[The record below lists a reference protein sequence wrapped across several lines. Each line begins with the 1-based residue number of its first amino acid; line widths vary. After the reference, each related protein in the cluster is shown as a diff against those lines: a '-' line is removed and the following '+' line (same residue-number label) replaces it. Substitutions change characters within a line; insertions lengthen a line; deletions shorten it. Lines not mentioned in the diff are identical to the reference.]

1 MPLLEIQELSKRAP
15 LPLRVV
21 MVTETYP
28 PEVNGV
34 AMTLQRLTVGLL
46 RLGHQVTLV
55 RPRQH
60 IYDRPG
66 CCNQP
71 RTVLVKGAT
80 LPGYTEIRI
89 GLTSKARM
97 LRQWQEDCP
106 QVIYI
111 ATEGPLGNAALRAAR
126 QMDIPVV
133 TGFHTNFH
141 QYTRHYRLGWLE
153 PVVWSYLKKF
163 HNQTYATLVPN
174 QKLADSL
181 QQAGISN
188 TRILSRGVDCQLYD
202 PLRRDTQLR
211 HDWGVGDD
219 GVVMLYV
226 GRMANEKNLMLAVE
240 SYKSLCQQGNLVKFV
255 MVGDGP
261 LYESLSRQHP
271 EIIYCGFQHG
281 VDLARYYASADVFV
295 FPSETETFGNVVL
308 EAMASGLAIVAYNYA
323 AAQMHLDDDVNARLV
338 PPGDREAFISA
349 VCELVKQQGRVQR
362 LRSCVRAVALSVDWR
377 YIIEKFEHLLKDAA
391 DIQAS
396 EDASGFHKKFKQR

>member
-1 MPLLEIQELSKRAP
+1 MPLLPIQALTKCAT
-15 LPLRVV
+15 LPLRVA

-34 AMTLQRLTVGLL
+34 AMTLQRLTMGLIQ
-46 RLGHQVTLV
+46 LGHQVTLI

-60 IYDRPG
+60 TYDRPG
-66 CCNQP
+66 CCKQP

-80 LPGYTEIRI
+80 LPGYTEIRL

-111 ATEGPLGNAALRAAR
+111 ATEGPLGSAALRAAR
-126 QMDIPVV
+126 QLNIPVV

-141 QYTRHYRLGWLE
+141 QYTRHYRLSWLE

-174 QKLADSL
+174 RKLADAL
-181 QQAGISN
+181 EQAGINN
-188 TRILSRGVDCQLYD
+188 TRILSRGVDCQMYD
-202 PLRRDTQLR
+202 TARRDRQLR
-211 HDWGVGDD
+211 SNWGVDDD
-219 GVVMLYV
+219 GIVMLYV

-240 SYKSLCQQGNLVKFV
+240 SYKSLCQQGNVVRFV
-255 MVGDGP
+255 MIGDGP

-271 EIIYCGFQHG
+271 EIIYCGFQRG
-281 VDLARYYASADVFV
+281 KDLARYYASADVFV

-323 AAQMHLDDDVNARLV
+323 AAQMHLEDGLNARLV
-338 PPGDREAFISA
+338 TPGDREAFITA
-349 VCELVKQQGRVQR
+349 VCELVKQPEGIRR
-362 LRSCVRAVALSVDWR
+362 LRAGVRAVALGIDWCH
-377 YIIEKFEHLLKDAA
+377 IIDEFVSLLVAAA
-391 DIQAS
+391 DTSLSAQS
-396 EDASGFHKKFKQR
+396 PDFHKKFNHR